1 MICPPDPLS
10 PSSVPVP
17 SPTMTGVEGD
27 VPTETTVREP
37 RPGNRSPTLQE
48 VPTEPEP
55 APTSPGAAS
64 VAETE
69 AGDVRTDPTL
79 NISPQFNPQMPPPPK
94 AGVRVAAKPGFP
106 KPPVTNLVLAP
117 RSDEPPRGGA
127 PGQPPPNRT
136 GPKDRSKGTGA
147 AAALQAV
154 QSSQD
159 KAQQIAQQRGQDL
172 GSASAAAPAP
182 PSAAQAQAAATQA
195 AIDAQKKRIEDLRAQ
210 QNAQLQQEMQT
221 GKAPGSPAAIGAI
234 GAASGSRPSGT
245 RTPTGNPTTP
255 GGGRRQSS
263 RSPDRGSR
271 RRDRDRGRSGSR
283 HGG

>member
-1 MICPPDPLS
+1 M
-10 PSSVPVP
+10 
-17 SPTMTGVEGD
+17 
-27 VPTETTVREP
+27 PTETTVRDGRE
-37 RPGNRSPTLQE
+37 RSPTLQE

-55 APTSPGAAS
+55 PSPTVS

-147 AAALQAV
+147 AAALI

-210 QNAQLQQEMQT
+210 QNAQLQQEM
-221 GKAPGSPAAIGAI
+221 GRAPGTPPPIGAI
-234 GAASGSRPSGT
+234 GAARGT
-245 RTPTGNPTTP
+245 RTPTGAPGTP
-255 GGGRRQSS
+255 GRRQSS
-263 RSPDRGSR
+263 RSPDRGGR

-283 HGG
+283 RGG